1 MLLNVNKTY
10 NTKKSSLLI
19 LMKSSFFVMN
29 LLAAAVLVS
38 VISVANAFN
47 RNDFPP
53 HFLFGASTSAY
64 QVPLS
69 HIILYIYVQSNLI
82 LETQN

>member
-1 MLLNVNKTY
+1 
-10 NTKKSSLLI
+10 
-19 LMKSSFFVMN
+19 MN

-38 VISVANAFN
+38 VISVAANAFS

-69 HIILYIYVQSNLI
+69 HIIFTIYVQSNLI

>member
-1 MLLNVNKTY
+1 MLQKQKIKKNKIMMI
-10 NTKKSSLLI
+10 N
-19 LMKSSFFVMN
+19 SFAVMH

-38 VISVANAFN
+38 VVCVANAFT

-64 QVPLS
+64 QVSPPLFFS
-69 HIILYIYVQSNLI
+69 HINSLCMNQI
-82 LETQN
+82 